1 MVSRAGIILGIISA
15 IGIGGLFWYAT
26 VKAAKVTPAPTPRIL
41 LTIDKKYV
49 KHGDLVNWNAS
60 GLIVGETYGVG
71 ILANNKIYWD
81 PLVNK
86 FQASSETMRGQYLV
100 SKEVPWG
107 IHEFVIFDGKQNILA
122 RAQIIVILPIVPPEQ
137 PLPPVILPIIPPGSE
152 FLFPL

>member
-1 MVSRAGIILGIISA
+1 MARTGIILGIISA

-60 GLIVGETYGVG
+60 GLIIGETYGVG

-81 PLVNK
+81 PSVNK
-86 FQASSETMRGQYLV
+86 FQAFSETMRGQYLV
-100 SKEVPWG
+100 SNEVPWDT
-107 IHEFVIFDGKQNILA
+107 HEFVIFDEKQNILA
-122 RAQIIVILPIVPPEQ
+122 REQIIVTLPIVPPEQ
-137 PLPPVILPIIPPGSE
+137 PPPVILPIMPPGSE
-152 FLFPL
+152 FIFLP